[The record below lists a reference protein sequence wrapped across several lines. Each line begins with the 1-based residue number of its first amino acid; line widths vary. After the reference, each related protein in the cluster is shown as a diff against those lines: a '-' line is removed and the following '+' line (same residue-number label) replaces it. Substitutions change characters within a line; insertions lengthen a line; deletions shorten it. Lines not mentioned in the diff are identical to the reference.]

1 MYLCY
6 FSTRQMALWPD
17 KFTTIK
23 GRTAPVE
30 VANAAIKIDSIMYQN
45 VILVQITVE
54 ILVIWYRNK

>member
-1 MYLCY
+1 
-6 FSTRQMALWPD
+6 MALWPD